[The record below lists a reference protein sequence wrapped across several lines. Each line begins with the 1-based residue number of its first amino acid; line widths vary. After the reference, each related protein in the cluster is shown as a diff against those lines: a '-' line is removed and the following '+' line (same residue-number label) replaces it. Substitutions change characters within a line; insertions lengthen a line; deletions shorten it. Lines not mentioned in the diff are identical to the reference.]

1 MAEKLNEIDERY
13 NARTMAVGMN
23 PEGNYHLANIEIKVI
38 EEEREAIAEGGGQGI
53 NEIEKEDEEKS
64 DNTSD
69 DLSEITPNHMITLVD
84 IPEEDVI
91 LVADATNPSLGMY
104 EKGKIKMFNSDKELK
119 TSEIYTMFYHGY
131 EGLEIGESF
140 IDSFTNGKSYEELK
154 EEYGLEKQN
163 EALEYVRSLEEK
175 TQEQKFRETLRV
187 GWVPEANKHVLD
199 AKRENMK
206 MRDSDMQ
213 L

>member
-38 EEEREAIAEGGGQGI
+38 EEESEAIAEAGGQRI
-53 NEIEKEDEEKS
+53 NEIEKEDEEEA
-64 DNTSD
+64 DNTND

-163 EALEYVRSLEEK
+163 EALEYVRGLEEK
-175 TQEQKFRETLRV
+175 TQEQKFREALRV

>member
-23 PEGNYHLANIEIKVI
+23 PEGNYRLANIEIKVI
-38 EEEREAIAEGGGQGI
+38 EEESEAIAEAGGQGI
-53 NEIEKEDEEKS
+53 NEIEK
-64 DNTSD
+64 
-69 DLSEITPNHMITLVD
+69 
-84 IPEEDVI
+84 EDVI

-163 EALEYVRSLEEK
+163 EALEYVRGLEAELEEK
-175 TQEQKFRETLRV
+175 TQEQKFREALRV
-187 GWVPEANKHVLD
+187 GWVPEANKHVLY

-206 MRDSDMQ
+206 IHDRDMQ